1 MRTLRR
7 GREELVQLVDV
18 AAPSKATE
26 AGSPPAA
33 GAPADFEAFYR
44 CEYPGL
50 VVLAWVL
57 PGPALAEDVA
67 QEAML
72 EAHRKWDAVLGHESP
87 VGWVRA
93 VCLRKA
99 ASVARRRTLER
110 RLLQQ
115 AGAFRAEAAIAVGED
130 ERFWQAVRSLPLRQA
145 QAVALHYALDL
156 SVVEVAETLGCAE
169 GAVKA
174 HLSRAR
180 SALASTRS
188 WAGGGWG
195 MSIDA
200 LARRVS
206 EQTRVDVHGSLDVEE
221 RLGELYVVRRRRRLA
236 KATAGLAAVAV
247 IGALTIGGLSFSHEA
262 EKHPAGPARPIQVEE
277 ACRESVHVKCLDGST
292 ILVRGKVPYTFT
304 VPPGLSRDVSERAGG
319 SRVDVFADGEQNGGV
334 AIMSDVE
341 PAGAATV
348 RGADELARWVA
359 ARASLL
365 TTPVTR
371 GNHDGFDTWSV
382 EASLSRKGMA
392 MAASCNANQS
402 SCRPVL
408 EQTEPYQW
416 QTGVSEGMVSR
427 YTFFDVPGLGTVA
440 VWSWVFPDEDVPWSY
455 ADTVLDR
462 YERLANSLDFQAS

>member
-18 AAPSKATE
+18 AAPSKVTE
-26 AGSPPAA
+26 AGTPSAA
-33 GAPADFEAFYR
+33 GAPPDFEAFYR

-57 PGPALAEDVA
+57 TGPALAEDVA

-72 EAHRKWDAVLGHESP
+72 EAHREWDAVLGHESP

-115 AGAFRAEAAIAVGED
+115 AGAFRAEAAIAVVED
-130 ERFWQAVRSLPLRQA
+130 ERFWQAVRSLPLKHA

-169 GAVKA
+169 GAVET

-188 WAGGGWG
+188 WAGG

-221 RLGELYVVRRRRRLA
+221 RLGDLYVVRRRRRLA
-236 KATAGLAAVAV
+236 KATAGLAAGAV
-247 IGALTIGGLSFSHEA
+247 IGALTIGVLSFSHEA
-262 EKHPAGPARPIQVEE
+262 EVHPAGPARPIQVEE

-292 ILVRGKVPYTFT
+292 ILVRGDVPYTFT

-319 SRVDVFADGEQNGGV
+319 RRVDVFADGEQNGGV

-382 EASLSRKGMA
+382 EASLSPKGMA

-427 YTFFDVPGLGTVA
+427 YTFLDVPGLGTVA